1 MRFIS
6 KFIEALTNNVGKL
19 VKEASDSLEISSEL
33 TALRVNGNVVVIDA
47 SKNKIIE
54 TMPDRF
60 PNNPA
65 RAARAIQKKLKIGAK
80 TINKKAIWT
89 CGFRPD
95 ANRWVWYKDS
105 APIMTASLY
114 DVYPVLDDTKQSDF
128 KSASF
133 GNRIINSIMEY
144 GIEKAA
150 KNISADVLE
159 NSFVEMKCACKSV
172 DNYTIDDLVDKGRRA
187 DYESNFVICTSCNN
201 LIKFS

>member
-1 MRFIS
+1 MIFIS
-6 KFIEALTNNVGKL
+6 KFIDKLTNNVGKL
-19 VKEASDSLEISSEL
+19 VKQADDSLEISSNL
-33 TALRVNGNVVVIDA
+33 TALRVKGNIVIIDA
-47 SKNKIIE
+47 SKNEVVEKIIS
-54 TMPDRF
+54 
-60 PNNPA
+60 
-65 RAARAIQKKLKIGAK
+65 
-80 TINKKAIWT
+80 KKAVWT
-89 CGFRPD
+89 CGFRED

-114 DVYPVLDDTKQSDF
+114 DVYPVLDETKKIDF

-133 GNRIINSIMEY
+133 GNRIINSIMEN

-172 DNYTIDDLVDKGRRA
+172 DNYTIDDLVDEGRRA
-187 DYESNFVICTSCNN
+187 DYESSFVICTSCNN